1 MCMVLLEVFGTVALK
16 VILWKAGRL
25 YGKLLTKVILLR
37 NIDTK
42 TVVWVP

>member
-1 MCMVLLEVFGTVALK
+1 MRMVLFEVYGTVALK
-16 VILWKAGRL
+16 VTLLKAGRL
-25 YGKLLTKVILLR
+25 YGKLLTKMILLR